1 MKCDKCGGELKVNT
15 SIVLTSYPP
24 MYETYCENCGF
35 GYIYCSEYNELETKS
50 MIAQVLKEEQLKP
63 VVGFNKMYDD
73 AITDEEKTIIVNLIN
88 DKIDLA
94 EKHIKKLNKDYK
106 YYTEVRSNWLPDEKL
121 GSETS
126 DYANEIRRQ
135 IKLEEDKIDKYN
147 NIIKKV
153 QNG

>member
-1 MKCDKCGGELKVNT
+1 MNNKA
-15 SIVLTSYPP
+15 
-24 MYETYCENCGF
+24 
-35 GYIYCSEYNELETKS
+35 YILNKTES
-50 MIAQVLKEEQLKP
+50 MTP
-63 VVGFNKMYDD
+63 VVGYNKMIEDLL
-73 AITDEEKTIIVNLIN
+73 TLTESEKTIIINLIK

-106 YYTEVRSNWLPDEKL
+106 YYTEVRSNWIPGEKL

-135 IKLEEDKIDKYN
+135 IKLEENTIDKYN

-153 QNG
+153 LNG

>member
-1 MKCDKCGGELKVNT
+1 MNSRAYLLNKTEK
-15 SIVLTSYPP
+15 
-24 MYETYCENCGF
+24 
-35 GYIYCSEYNELETKS
+35 
-50 MIAQVLKEEQLKP
+50 MIP

-73 AITDEEKTIIVNLIN
+73 AITDEEKIIIVNLIN

-94 EKHIKKLNKDYK
+94 ENHIKRLNNEYK
-106 YYTEVRSNWLPDEKL
+106 YYIEIADWLPGEKL
-121 GSETS
+121 GDESS
-126 DYANEIRRQ
+126 ARANEIKIQ

>member
-1 MKCDKCGGELKVNT
+1 MKCNKCGGELKVNT
-15 SIVLTSYPP
+15 SVILTSFPSK
-24 MYETYCENCGF
+24 YETYCENCGF

-50 MIAQVLKEEQLKP
+50 MIAQVFKEEQLKP

-73 AITDEEKTIIVNLIN
+73 AITDEEKTIIVNIIN
-88 DKIDLA
+88 DKIDLV
-94 EKHIKKLNKDYK
+94 EKHIKRLNKEYK
-106 YYTEVRSNWLPDEKL
+106 YYIEIADWLPGEKL
-121 GSETS
+121 GDESS
-126 DYANEIRRQ
+126 ARANEIKIQ